1 MMVEKG
7 GTVKQNFTLKLAVLS
22 LVSVALAATR
32 TRVAATPHFVPPD
45 IVVASDIAYPIN
57 NTASGLVSVSLN
69 LSASGQIQNV
79 LIVRDIPG
87 LTAGVTSAVNTWTF
101 TPAKLDGIA
110 VPSTLNVHVV
120 FNPGTPQNQQLQLPP
135 GTPVSAPDPPGYLPP
150 TLSQVS
156 YAVYPPNSIAQGAV
170 VLDVL
175 IDKDS
180 QVKKVTTIR
189 DVPSLTQAAVT
200 AGKTWSINP
209 AKLNNKK
216 LDAKL
221 VVAFVFRS
229 PTMSTP

>member
-1 MMVEKG
+1 MR
-7 GTVKQNFTLKLAVLS
+7 QNFTLKLAILVL
-22 LVSVALAATR
+22 VCVALAATR
-32 TRVAATPHFVPPD
+32 THLAGAPHFVPPD
-45 IVVASDIAYPIN
+45 IVVASDIPHPIN
-57 NTASGLVSVSLN
+57 NIASGLVTVSLN
-69 LSASGQIQNV
+69 LSARGEARNV
-79 LIVRDIPG
+79 HIVRDIPG
-87 LTAGVTSAVNTWTF
+87 LTAGVTNAVNSWTF

-135 GTPVSAPDPPGYLPP
+135 SAPLPSLNPAGYLPP

-180 QVKKVTTIR
+180 QIKKVTTIR
-189 DVPSLTQAAVT
+189 DVPSLTQAAV
-200 AGKTWSINP
+200 AAVKTWSINP
-209 AKLNNKK
+209 ANLNDKK